1 MTKMSLIEEKIY
13 KTGLKDRKRKET
25 VYADIPTNYGELHPL
40 VKINIL
46 DTIINQATAVF
57 GPYGGIYGELKGA
70 DMMGGQEITE
80 GGYEKSKDGHGFF
93 NSLQLGSKYAQ
104 TIMKSIQQMTKYVAG
119 YEGDTSRDGTT
130 SVAIVGCNCAK
141 YLLGELLD
149 KKEVPSTVQNVIFDL
164 MLYSGSS
171 LIEQYKVPIYDEKTH
186 TYINDGLERAYSAI
200 KTTVDGNRLFTEPFR
215 KLMEDS
221 VKEGFN
227 LLDCHLAAPNNVDAP
242 ANLELKVNAG
252 IRFRASNLDTQQGGG
267 FYNHNSLTFILDGYI
282 APEHRDT
289 YVYYL
294 QEWLKHICSARDN
307 EGLIFAPGR
316 YAAPL
321 IIVTRTP
328 DYLEDVY
335 QRLGREGIEVTSN
348 GTRTVIKPKFMIGN
362 DNDSFK
368 VYFSDMLSV
377 FHESKID
384 LNLMNRYIRDN
395 KITSDEI
402 DEELGMAHHT
412 GQKEVDLT
420 RLFPRVNP
428 STRKFEIYVPV
439 SDEAYDPAMKGEQV
453 AKFNKLEKYDINQN
467 NLMIISNYD
476 GQSLSL
482 VPPTEELIAR
492 ANAKRAELLELK
504 SSLSDLAMEDNMI
517 PERLAFFSSCTIKPI
532 ISARSKDEY
541 TQMFSLYEDALGVFQ
556 SVHKHGVMP
565 GGNISILKHLG
576 ELHVKYD
583 EEVDK
588 YLATINNN
596 DKKAAYKEFAN
607 AVYDGVS
614 QGYQKTLSILV
625 RDDYVNVINGLAT
638 AEPHCN
644 ELLSYDIVSGEW
656 NEKVL
661 EASRTTADVFA
672 SAIAMMKDM
681 LQLKRIKLHVQSGE
695 HRQLM
700 LSNDELNLSPEFKV
714 YEKGDINE

>member
-1 MTKMSLIEEKIY
+1 MANLNKKIFNVA
-13 KTGLKDRKRKET
+13 KHDRKRKET
-25 VYADIPTNYGELHPL
+25 NYSDIPTNYGELHPI

-46 DTIINQATAVF
+46 DTIINQASAVF

-130 SVAIVGCNCAK
+130 SVAIVGCNVAK
-141 YLLGELLD
+141 SLLAYRLE
-149 KKEVPSTVQNVIFDL
+149 KPEVPSTVQNVIFDL
-164 MLYSGSS
+164 VQYVGTS
-171 LIEQYKVPIYDEKTH
+171 LIEKYKVPIYDGENHK
-186 TYINDGLERAYSAI
+186 YIDDGLERAYNAI
-200 KTTVDGNRLFTEPFR
+200 KTTVDGNRLFTEPFL
-215 KLMEDS
+215 KLMQSS
-221 VKEGFN
+221 VEEGYD
-227 LLDCHLAAPNNVDAP
+227 LLDCHLASPNQVDAI

-252 IRFRASNLDTQQGGG
+252 IRFRASNLDTNQGGG
-267 FYNHNSLTFILDGYI
+267 FYNHQSYTFILDGYI
-282 APEHRDT
+282 SPEHRDC

-294 QEWLKHICSARDN
+294 EEWLKHICSARDK

-316 YAAPL
+316 YDAPL

-328 DYLEDVY
+328 DYLEEVY
-335 QRLGREGIEVTSN
+335 QRLGREGITVTSN
-348 GTRTVIKPKFMIGN
+348 GAKHVIRPKFMIGN

-368 VYFSDMLSV
+368 AYFDDMLSV
-377 FHESKID
+377 FHESQIN

-395 KITSDEI
+395 KVTSDEI
-402 DEELGMAHHT
+402 DPELGMVKHV

-420 RLFPRVNP
+420 RLFPRIADGG
-428 STRKFEIYVPV
+428 FHIMVPY
-439 SDEAYDPAMKGEQV
+439 SEESYDPSIKGDQV
-453 AKFNKLEKYDINQN
+453 AKFVSLEPVQLNGA
-467 NLMIISNYD
+467 NLMLLSNYD

-504 SSLSDLAMEDNMI
+504 KSLADTAMEDNMI

-541 TQMFSLYEDALGVFQ
+541 SQMFSLYEDALGVFQ

-565 GGNISILKHLG
+565 GGNTFLLKHQDEFHNEFDKLV
-576 ELHVKYD
+576 EEYLTAVKNEDKKTLYREFAKNVSSAVISGYIETLKILTRDDYETVAKGVSYD
-583 EEVDK
+583 EE
-588 YLATINNN
+588 I
-596 DKKAAYKEFAN
+596 
-607 AVYDGVS
+607 
-614 QGYQKTLSILV
+614 QKDT
-625 RDDYVNVINGLAT
+625 
-638 AEPHCN
+638 
-644 ELLSYDIVSGEW
+644 LLSYDIVTGEW
-656 NEKVL
+656 NKNVL

-672 SAIAMMKDM
+672 SSVAMMKDM
-681 LQLKRIKLHVQSGE
+681 LQLKRIKLHVESGE
-695 HRQLM
+695 HRQLV
-700 LSNDELNLSPEFKV
+700 LSNDELNLSPMYKQ
-714 YEKGDINE
+714 YEVNVDDER